1 MVTGKIPTTTQQMDK
16 VSQHSSSNGRDSAVN
31 NLGDVEDGF
40 DVEYERKLVRKLD
53 RHIVPMVML
62 LYLFS
67 FLDRYV
73 ILEMKRNLQLSDPN
87 IVFLESTLGM
97 RDFTA

>member
-40 DVEYERKLVRKLD
+40 DAEYERKLVRKLD

-73 ILEMKRNLQLSDPN
+73 ILEM
-87 IVFLESTLGM
+87 
-97 RDFTA
+97 